1 MSIRQVDSMYKPA
14 VGHGILLGFIVM
26 SMTLRADADIEQWRV
41 SEPIQADVV
50 KVKNFKGLSLHLYQS
65 NGEPYST
72 LTHLAKRMQQACR
85 PLSFAMNAGMFQ
97 HDYSAVGLYVE
108 NSQQLHT
115 LNTATQGFGNFLIQP
130 NGVLAWNDH
139 DVRLQTTAEYAKST
153 FQARYATQSG
163 PMLVTQGQINSNF
176 LKDASSYKIR
186 NGVGLKNQQLY
197 FVISNEPVTFYQ
209 FATFF
214 KEALKIEDAL
224 YLDGSLSS
232 AYIPALN
239 RFDAWRRLGPMLA
252 YGEFKSCH
260 K

>member
-1 MSIRQVDSMYKPA
+1 MYKSKIWYGLVFSWVA
-14 VGHGILLGFIVM
+14 M
-26 SMTLRADADIEQWRV
+26 STALHADTDIEQWRV

-50 KVKNFKGLSLHLYQS
+50 KVKNFKALSLHLYQKH
-65 NGEPYST
+65 GEPYGT

-108 NSQQLHT
+108 NGQQLHA

-130 NGVLAWNDH
+130 NGVLAWNDQE
-139 DVRLQTTAEYAKST
+139 VRLQTTAEYAKNT

-163 PMLVTQGQINSNF
+163 PMLVTQGQINRNF
-176 LKDASSYKIR
+176 LKDATSYKIR

-197 FVISNEPVTFYQ
+197 FLISNQPVTFYQ

-214 KEALKIEDAL
+214 KEDLKIEDAL

-239 RFDAWRRLGPMLA
+239 RSDAWRRLGPMFA
-252 YGEFKSCH
+252 YGDFKPCH